1 MGRIRDNYSRLVDRI
16 FQNKRKKRKK
26 RKEEIPVPRGP
37 PPRHETC
44 KIFDNRKHKD
54 EKLEVNESQ
63 EKSVELK
70 EDEDGFLDKLE
81 DLWGDVI
88 DEILEASE
96 AESKENEEDDEIT
109 EIIENEDLSLLEAE
123 FGEESEAPEEPS
135 EAELGESEEEREQS

>member
-1 MGRIRDNYSRLVDRI
+1 LGRIRDNYSRLVDRI

-26 RKEEIPVPRGP
+26 RKEEIPIPRGP
-37 PPRHETC
+37 PPRRETC
-44 KIFDNRKHKD
+44 KILDNRKHED

-96 AESKENEEDDEIT
+96 TESKGNEEDDEIT

-123 FGEESEAPEEPS
+123 LGEESEAPEEPS
-135 EAELGESEEEREQS
+135 EAEPSESEEERE